1 MSQII
6 NSDDA
11 KAFVFADAQN
21 SRTSIGF
28 FFFIVHISRYA
39 LDDDEGGGPF
49 VITIIPMIN
58 DRAPEETMS
67 KVHLS
72 LDNVDDGDDGGDD
85 GDDGDEE

>member
-1 MSQII
+1 M
-6 NSDDA
+6 
-11 KAFVFADAQN
+11 
-21 SRTSIGF
+21 
-28 FFFIVHISRYA
+28 
-39 LDDDEGGGPF
+39 
-49 VITIIPMIN
+49 ITIIPMIN